1 MPWHTF
7 SKVFYI
13 ETFHSPSI
21 YWGPDF
27 PDLFQ
32 ALAEYMGAGGRLSSE
47 MQANPSSSSSSSA
60 SLAKTITPTAAS
72 HYASSIA
79 SVRGPGK
86 GDTEMKG
93 DADMDGNTEM
103 KGGTEMGTGVGADS
117 EELDAMKT
125 LREAMAD
132 ARQKTPG
139 HREAVARR
147 DTKMQSDMQMQGDTQ
162 IKGGK
167 QMKAP
172 KRESET
178 ERESH
183 RNGARAPAEGAG
195 VLPLDK
201 GEAYKPLSRTDRYA
215 MNIAG
220 KTHRLA
226 FAGRR
231 DSDNVPA
238 TVVDREPQATIKT
251 LGL

>member
-1 MPWHTF
+1 
-7 SKVFYI
+7 
-13 ETFHSPSI
+13 
-21 YWGPDF
+21 
-27 PDLFQ
+27 LFQ
-32 ALAEYMGAGGRLSSE
+32 ALAEYMGAGGRLTSE
-47 MQANPSSSSSSSA
+47 MKANPSSSSSLSSSA
-60 SLAKTITPTAAS
+60 SLAKTMTPTATS

-79 SVRGPGK
+79 SVSGPGK

-93 DADMDGNTEM
+93 DADMNGDTEM
-103 KGGTEMGTGVGADS
+103 KGGTEMGSGAGADS
-117 EELDAMKT
+117 EESDAMKT

-172 KRESET
+172 KRER
-178 ERESH
+178 ERE
-183 RNGARAPAEGAG
+183 RERERTGARAPAEGVR
-195 VLPLDK
+195 VLPQDK
-201 GEAYKPLSRTDRYA
+201 SEAYKPLSRTDRYA

-226 FAGRR
+226 FAGRK

>member
-1 MPWHTF
+1 
-7 SKVFYI
+7 
-13 ETFHSPSI
+13 
-21 YWGPDF
+21 
-27 PDLFQ
+27 
-32 ALAEYMGAGGRLSSE
+32 
-47 MQANPSSSSSSSA
+47 
-60 SLAKTITPTAAS
+60 
-72 HYASSIA
+72 
-79 SVRGPGK
+79 
-86 GDTEMKG
+86 MKG

-103 KGGTEMGTGVGADS
+103 KGSTEMGTGVGADS